1 MIMIDSG
8 VVTENDQSLITGW
21 TTGRLIIYGCYM
33 YKWGLTG
40 GLLEQGLTDWLTRW
54 LNYDIICRM
63 DSPTGSLIKKLT
75 DWFID

>member
-33 YKWGLTG
+33 YKWGVTG

-54 LNYDIICRM
+54 LNYNIICRM